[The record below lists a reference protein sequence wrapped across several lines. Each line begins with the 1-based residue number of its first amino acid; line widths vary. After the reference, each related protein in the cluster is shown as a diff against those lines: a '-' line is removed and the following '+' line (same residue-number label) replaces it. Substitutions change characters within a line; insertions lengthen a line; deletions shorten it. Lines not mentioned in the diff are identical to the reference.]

1 MDQATLVGLDIEA
14 GKRVLRYLD
23 EAKFKVRAAFWLFSS
38 ELQDW
43 RLWIATP
50 VVDQTGKRGA
60 YLRLGDVLRAVE
72 PELLVHPVIHLVSP
86 KEKLIRSLRRLFGK
100 TASVEGMRLGNNL
113 IDGTFIEDA
122 YVYRIR

>member
-14 GKRVLRYLD
+14 GGRILRHLD
-23 EAKFKVRAAFWLFSS
+23 EASFKVSVAFWLFSS
-38 ELQDW
+38 ERQDW

-50 VVDQTGKRGA
+50 VVDKVGKRDA
-60 YLRLGDVLRAVE
+60 YLRLGDILRAAV
-72 PELLVHPVIHLVSP
+72 PELLIHPVVHLVSP
-86 KEKLIRSLRRLFGK
+86 KEKLIRSLRRIFGK

-113 IDGTFIEDA
+113 IDGIFFEDA

>member
-14 GKRVLRYLD
+14 GRRILRYLD
-23 EAKFKVRAAFWLFSS
+23 EASFKVSAAFWLFSS
-38 ELQDW
+38 ERQDW

-50 VVDQTGKRGA
+50 LVDKAGKRDA
-60 YLRLGDVLRAVE
+60 YLRLGDILRTTE
-72 PELLVHPVIHLVSP
+72 PELLIHPVVHLVSP
-86 KEKLIRSLRRLFGK
+86 KEKLIRSLRRIFGK

>member
-14 GKRVLRYLD
+14 GRRILRHLD
-23 EAKFKVRAAFWLFSS
+23 EASFKVSVAFWLFSS
-38 ELQDW
+38 DRQDW

-50 VVDQTGKRGA
+50 VVDKVGKRDA
-60 YLRLGDVLRAVE
+60 YLRLGDILRAAE
-72 PELLVHPVIHLVSP
+72 PELLIHPGVHLVSP
-86 KEKLIRSLRRLFGK
+86 KEKLIRSLRRIFGK

-113 IDGTFIEDA
+113 IDGIFIEDA